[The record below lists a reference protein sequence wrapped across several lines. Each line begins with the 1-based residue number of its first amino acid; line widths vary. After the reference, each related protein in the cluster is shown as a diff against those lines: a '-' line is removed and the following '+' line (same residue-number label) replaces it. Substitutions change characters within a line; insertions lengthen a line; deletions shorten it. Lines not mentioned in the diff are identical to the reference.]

1 MSMIVKVTTEEL
13 KKASG
18 EIKTQ
23 LDKVRTEFSEIENVM
38 SKTSVYW
45 QSEAADVHRNRFNDK
60 KEDIREAIARLNEQI
75 DDLEKM
81 AGIYE
86 AAERANISTAASLP
100 SDVIS

>member
-45 QSEAADVHRNRFNDK
+45 
-60 KEDIREAIARLNEQI
+60 
-75 DDLEKM
+75 
-81 AGIYE
+81 
-86 AAERANISTAASLP
+86 
-100 SDVIS
+100 

>member
-1 MSMIVKVTTEEL
+1 M
-13 KKASG
+13 
-18 EIKTQ
+18 
-23 LDKVRTEFSEIENVM
+23 
-38 SKTSVYW
+38 
-45 QSEAADVHRNRFNDK
+45 HRNRFNDK

-86 AAERANISTAASLP
+86 AAERTNISTTASLP

>member
-75 DDLEKM
+75 DDLEKWQAYM
-81 AGIYE
+81 KQLRE
-86 AAERANISTAASLP
+86 QTSRPPLHCRQM
-100 SDVIS
+100 

>member
-1 MSMIVKVTTEEL
+1 MSMIVKVTIEEL

-60 KEDIREAIARLNEQI
+60 KEDIREAIARFNEQI

-86 AAERANISTAASLP
+86 AAERTNISTAASLP